1 MNKLLIFACGALT
14 GAAATLGAMAI
25 MYNIKKHNSE
35 EFDDFDDWE
44 EVDISDCEI
53 PQPKPEENKEQEN
66 EMNINKEISNAN
78 NELVKEYVSANKEQ
92 EVPSIE
98 PWIMKDEEWEES
110 PYEKA
115 YLTYYA
121 VSDVLA
127 DENLR
132 MIDDNRCGSDYINNF
147 ENGVVHV
154 CNEDEQV
161 NYEIRYFDGN
171 SFEEDTMNADE
182 DFFDID

>member
-1 MNKLLIFACGALT
+1 MKGLLIFAGGVVT
-14 GAAATLGAMAI
+14 GAAITLGVMGIIYKRRNNA
-25 MYNIKKHNSE
+25 E
-35 EFDDFDDWE
+35 ENDDFFSDWE
-44 EVDISDCEI
+44 EITPV
-53 PQPKPEENKEQEN
+53 PKPEKEEPKENK
-66 EMNINKEISNAN
+66 MKVDKSISEAQNDI
-78 NELVKEYVSANKEQ
+78 VKEYVSNHKELPKA
-92 EVPSIE
+92 EID
-98 PWIMKDEEWEES
+98 PWIMTDEEWNES

-132 MIDDNRCGSDYINNF
+132 MIDDNRCGSEYVDNF
-147 ENGVVHV
+147 VNGIVHV

-171 SFEEDTMNADE
+171 SFEEDSMGASDD
-182 DFFDID
+182 DFYDID